1 MTNTYVAS
9 VQLVRVRMTD
19 LDIHGYPVTQI
30 WVAAVPR
37 DQAVDAVQQRIPKQ
51 WIAELAGRHLSQA
64 EEERLNLR
72 PGDVQQ
78 YAAFPAPS

>member
-1 MTNTYVAS
+1 MTQTYIAGVH
-9 VQLVRVRMTD
+9 LVRVRMTD
-19 LDIHGYPVTQI
+19 LDIHGHPITQT

-37 DQAVDAVQQRIPKQ
+37 DQAAEAVQQRVPQ
-51 WIAELAGRHLSQA
+51 RWISELAGRHLSQA

-78 YAAFPAPS
+78 YAAFQAPS